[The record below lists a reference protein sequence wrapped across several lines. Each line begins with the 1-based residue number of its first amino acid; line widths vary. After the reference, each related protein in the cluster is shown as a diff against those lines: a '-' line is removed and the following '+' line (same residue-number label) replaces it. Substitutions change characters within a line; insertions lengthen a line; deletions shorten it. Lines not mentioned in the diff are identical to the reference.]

1 MEFSLRYYCS
11 KGVELTINTF
21 NTTITEDLTD
31 VYGLVNEDLI
41 TNLEDVIEQLKE
53 HNTKIKGYG

>member
-11 KGVELTINTF
+11 KGVELNINTS